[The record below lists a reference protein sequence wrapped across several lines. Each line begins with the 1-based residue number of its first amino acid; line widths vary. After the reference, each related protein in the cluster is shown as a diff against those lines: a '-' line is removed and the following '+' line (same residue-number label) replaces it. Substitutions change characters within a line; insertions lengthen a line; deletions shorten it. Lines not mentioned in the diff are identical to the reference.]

1 MYCHIPL
8 QLRLIDRCSTDY
20 RDLLHEQDYSEGISG
35 IDAVAADSDYLIG
48 VMWPS
53 GPSWGA
59 VRLRLRCPRRQPSD
73 MADQPSI
80 KPDARQL
87 VDSLPESATWDD
99 LAYEIYVRQSIDAG
113 VADTDAGRIVE
124 HDDAMARIRSRIRRA
139 S

>member
-1 MYCHIPL
+1 
-8 QLRLIDRCSTDY
+8 
-20 RDLLHEQDYSEGISG
+20 
-35 IDAVAADSDYLIG
+35 
-48 VMWPS
+48 
-53 GPSWGA
+53 
-59 VRLRLRCPRRQPSD
+59 

>member
-1 MYCHIPL
+1 MWPWGPSQGCLP
-8 QLRLIDRCSTDY
+8 
-20 RDLLHEQDYSEGISG
+20 
-35 IDAVAADSDYLIG
+35 VAAEVPPPQL
-48 VMWPS
+48 
-53 GPSWGA
+53 
-59 VRLRLRCPRRQPSD
+59 SD
-73 MADQPSI
+73 MSDQPSI

-113 VADTDAGRIVE
+113 VADADAGRLVE